1 MVETAAMIETAAR
14 PNTQILNIP
23 GFAGEVK
30 QGVLLAPYTTWNIG
44 GEAQYFVEPNSTE
57 DILALYHYAKT
68 NDLPLTILGRGSNT
82 LIADEGVPGIVI
94 CLRNSFDHISV
105 NLEHSTITAQAGCP
119 MPKVAVTAGQHGF
132 AGFEFLISIPGTVGA
147 GVAIN
152 AGVGGSD
159 GVAVSSI
166 LESVN
171 VLELATGK
179 VHTLAASDL
188 DLSYRHSNLV
198 KRNFW
203 VLEATFK
210 ARQHDSP
217 EAIKE
222 VQRELLKK
230 RSSKLPLQRR
240 TSGSVFKQHE
250 NGKAAGWY
258 FDQAGLK
265 GRQVGDAMV
274 SLKHANWI
282 ENTRN
287 AKAQEVK
294 ELMQIMQAEVETRFG
309 IRLEREV
316 RFMPE

>member
-1 MVETAAMIETAAR
+1 MVETLPR
-14 PNTQILNIP
+14 PNVSQSLKIP
-23 GFAGEVK
+23 GFSGEVK
-30 QGVLLAPYTTWNIG
+30 QGVNLAPYTTWNIG
-44 GEAQYFVEPNSTE
+44 GEAEFFVEPNSTE
-57 DILALYHYAKT
+57 DMLAIYHYAKT

-105 NLEHSTITAQAGCP
+105 NLEDNTITAQAGCP

-159 GVAVSSI
+159 GVAVDSV
-166 LESVN
+166 LKSVN
-171 VLELATGK
+171 VLELSTGK
-179 VHTLAASDL
+179 VHTLSANDL
-188 DLSYRHSNLV
+188 DLSYRHSNLPER
-198 KRNFW
+198 KLW
-203 VLEATFK
+203 VLKATFK
-210 ARQHDSP
+210 AHQHSTP

-230 RSSKLPLQRR
+230 RSAKLPLQRR
-240 TSGSVFKQHE
+240 TSGSVFKQHPG
-250 NGKAAGWY
+250 GKAAGWY
-258 FDQAGLK
+258 LDQAGLK

-282 ENTRN
+282 ENAGN
-287 AKAQEVK
+287 ATAQEVK

-309 IRLEREV
+309 IRLGREV
-316 RFMPE
+316 RFLPESS